1 MLIHKPK
8 ELSHEEAAGIP
19 ETWITAS
26 QALWTIAEFRAGKSV
41 LWHVGASGVSISGL
55 QLSRGGGAKGV
66 FATVRND
73 DKGAW
78 LERELGI
85 DKSFNSEDPSWP
97 DKILKATGGKGV
109 DVIIDLLGGFAF
121 PANLKALAFEGHIV
135 LIAQLAGSKI
145 PDGTDLQQFS
155 RKGARL
161 EASGLRRRGPEYQ
174 GKLRNHLVEHALPRF
189 IDGRYK
195 VYVERVFPWDQ
206 VVEAHQLLESNVSK
220 GKIICTIEW

>member
-26 QALWTIAEFRAGKSV
+26 QALWTVAEFTAGKSV

-55 QLSRGGGAKGV
+55 QLSRGGGASAV

-73 DKGAW
+73 SKGAW
-78 LERELGI
+78 LESELGI
-85 DKSFNSEDPSWP
+85 NKAFNSEDPSWSN
-97 DKILKATGGKGV
+97 KILEATGGKGV
-109 DVIIDLLGGFAF
+109 DVIIDLLGGSAL
-121 PANLKALAFEGHIV
+121 PANLNALAFEGHIV

-145 PDGTDLQQFS
+145 PDGTDLSLLS
-155 RKGARL
+155 RKGARI
-161 EASGLRRRGPEYQ
+161 EASGLRRRSPEYQ

-189 IDGRYK
+189 KSGEYK
-195 VYVERVFPWDQ
+195 VYVEKVFPWEKI
-206 VVEAHQLLESNVSK
+206 VEAHQLLESNVSK

>member
-1 MLIHKPK
+1 MLMHKPK

-19 ETWITAS
+19 ETWFTAS
-26 QALWTIAEFRAGKSV
+26 QALWTVAEFTTGKSV

-55 QLSRGGGAKGV
+55 QLSRGGGANGV

-73 DKGAW
+73 EKGAW
-78 LERELGI
+78 LESELGI
-85 DKSFNSEDPSWP
+85 DKSFNSTDPSWP
-97 DKILKATGGKGV
+97 DKILEVTGGKGV
-109 DVIIDLLGGFAF
+109 DVIIDLLGGSAL
-121 PANLKALAFEGHIV
+121 PATLKALAFGGHIV
-135 LIAQLAGSKI
+135 LIAQLGGSKV
-145 PDGTDLQQFS
+145 PDGFDLQQFS

-174 GKLRNHLVEHALPRF
+174 GKLRDHLVEHALPRF

-195 VYVERVFPWDQ
+195 VYVEQVYPWEK
-206 VVEAHQLLESNVSK
+206 VAEAHQLLESNVSK